1 MSYFTHTAIRGA
13 TPALQICGATSCSVR
28 LAREYPRHDTTLSQE
43 EFELLQ
49 LHREEARH
57 ELFRRSFM
65 LTSERYLKGELPEPG
80 LGDEGLGR
88 FSSE

>member
-28 LAREYPRHDTTLSQE
+28 LAREYPRHDTALSQE

-65 LTSERYLKGELPEPG
+65 LTSERYLKGELPEAG
-80 LGDEGLGR
+80 LGDDEQGYFR
-88 FSSE
+88 SE

>member
-1 MSYFTHTAIRGA
+1 MSYFTPAAMWETA
-13 TPALQICGATSCSVR
+13 PALQICDVTPGSVR
-28 LAREYPRHDTTLSQE
+28 LAREYPRHDTALSQE